1 MILRHALLAAMIT
14 GIAATANA
22 QTTQPATPGTPPA
35 ATTATKDTTAAKD
48 AASPNAADARKL
60 IGRNVKNTNDETV
73 GEIKSVFISPDGKVD
88 SVMVGVGGFL
98 GVGEREVQLA
108 WKDLKVMDN
117 GEKVVVNMSKDE
129 LKAMAPYKYK
139 DESWRGKVF
148 SDRGLWS
155 DEKRA
160 ANDASTPPMN
170 RTAANP
176 PPPAT
181 APATTPA
188 PARTTADTRPTTEP
202 RTAANTAPATEST
215 GDFNVH
221 GDVSANAVIG
231 AKIRNDNKDTVGTV
245 NDLYLDAKGAITTV
259 VVSVGGF
266 LGVGAKDVAIKWSD
280 IKQGRDG
287 KSLMLTTNLSK
298 DDLKA
303 MPDHT
308 TAERRQPAGKDQA
321 ELPK

>member
-1 MILRHALLAAMIT
+1 MLLRHALLAAMIT
-14 GIAATANA
+14 AVAATANA
-22 QTTQPATPGTPPA
+22 QTTTAPATPSTPPA
-35 ATTATKDTTAAKD
+35 VTTTKDTMAAMP
-48 AASPNAADARKL
+48 APSAADARKL
-60 IGRNVKNTNDETV
+60 IGRNIKNNNDETI

-108 WKDLKVMDN
+108 WKDLHVMDN
-117 GEKVVVNMSKDE
+117 GEKVVVNMSKDQ
-129 LKAMAPYKYK
+129 LKAMAAYKYK
-139 DESWRGKVF
+139 EEGWRGKVF
-148 SDRGLWS
+148 SDRGVWT
-155 DEKRA
+155 DDRRA
-160 ANDASTPPMN
+160 DTTTPPADT
-170 RTAANP
+170 RPVA
-176 PPPAT
+176 
-181 APATTPA
+181 TPA
-188 PARTTADTRPTTEP
+188 PARTTADNRPVTEP
-202 RTAANTAPATEST
+202 RTAANTAPAMEST

-245 NDLYLDAKGAITTV
+245 NDLYLDANGAIKTV

-280 IKQGRDG
+280 IKQSRDG
-287 KSLMLTTNLSK
+287 KSLVLMTSLSK

-303 MPDHT
+303 MPDYT

-321 ELPK
+321 QAPK